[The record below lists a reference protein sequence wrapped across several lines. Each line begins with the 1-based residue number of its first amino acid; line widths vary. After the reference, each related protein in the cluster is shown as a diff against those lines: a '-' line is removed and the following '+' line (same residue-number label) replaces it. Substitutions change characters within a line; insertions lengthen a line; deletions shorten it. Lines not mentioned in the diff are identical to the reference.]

1 LLNLL
6 FDRDENGGSMLS
18 EDGRYAYRIATR
30 SITKLLHEAEENNP
44 VDLRDL
50 SSIIKDAVD
59 DVIKWEVIRR
69 RLL

>member
-1 LLNLL
+1 
-6 FDRDENGGSMLS
+6 MLS
-18 EDGRYAYRIATR
+18 EDGRYAYRIAIC

>member
-1 LLNLL
+1 
-6 FDRDENGGSMLS
+6 MLS